1 MKDADMRTLPYA
13 CILAAACLLG
23 GCHSMPFD
31 PRPDQGSGQPRPAP
45 TQGEAAQAGL
55 QTLGRLVNDS
65 NYARLGFNSREEAR
79 QATLGAPLAI
89 YHVRLD
95 ALRSMPVDGNPD
107 PLISAAQRS
116 LYPVQVGQRVACAVF
131 VGQAA
136 DGWRATDMGNP
147 AVARAVAGY
156 RKADSDFI
164 VHVPALQSWFIGRRG
179 EGGLTLTPVFEDNR
193 VEWKPGVALP
203 AERVFQQLRKLAQDY
218 NGLPQ

>member
-1 MKDADMRTLPYA
+1 MRTLPFA
-13 CILAAACLLG
+13 CMLAAACLLG

-31 PRPDQGSGQPRPAP
+31 PSPDSGSSQPRPSS
-45 TQGEAAQAGL
+45 TQAEAAQAGL
-55 QTLGRLVNDS
+55 STLAQLVNDS
-65 NYARLGFNSREEAR
+65 NYARLGFNSRDEVR

-95 ALRSMPVDGNPD
+95 SLREMAVDGKPD
-107 PLISAAQRS
+107 GLLNEARRS
-116 LYPVQVGQRVACAVF
+116 LYPVQVGERVACAVF

-147 AVARAVAGY
+147 AVARAVTRY
-156 RKADSDFI
+156 RSDETDII

-179 EGGLTLTPVFEDNR
+179 EGGLSLTPVFEDKR
-193 VEWKPGVALP
+193 VDWKPGVALP
-203 AERVFQQLRKLAQDY
+203 AERVFQTLRKLAQDY